1 MFDNYYFILIFL
13 ENNINSYYYNFNFT
27 GQEIEAYRGYY
38 PSKVTLARKSEST
51 PSVLLHC

>member
-1 MFDNYYFILIFL
+1 MFDKYYFILIFL